1 MARIGVIPYSH
12 VSLELG
18 KKATARLNTVLTG
31 RYELWVAVKSVT
43 SGGIDSHNLLISSVE
58 LRGIEPRT
66 S

>member
-1 MARIGVIPYSH
+1 MACLGAIPSSH

-18 KKATARLNTVLTG
+18 KRRPQAKH
-31 RYELWVAVKSVT
+31 
-43 SGGIDSHNLLISSVE
+43 GIDRQVRTLGCWQICGCWRDDSHNLLISSVE